1 MGWAGIL
8 TTRTPSARLRLTAL
22 AGLHSLRKAL
32 RNQLVRYCTSILVVL
47 ASAALAGCASAPP
60 IDDVPSAETYYKRGD
75 EILEGQRVF
84 LFFRDVDY
92 NQAIELFQEV
102 IDNYPYSDYATL
114 AELRIADIHFDQE
127 NYEEALSYYQDF
139 VELHPNHPRVPYAIF
154 RNGLCA
160 FEQMNEP
167 DRDQTTTYDAIAQ
180 FEVLLDRYPDWDK
193 ASHARDMLRRAQ
205 DQLVRR
211 DVLIGDFYMAH
222 GDYYAAL
229 RRYRRS
235 LAEYPHH
242 TNRVETMAR
251 LADAMKALHLYY
263 EAEQLYT
270 QVLRLEP
277 TEKLL
282 DHALE
287 QLHEIQLGGANGGP
301 PLTRSCVTDPNPAC
315 DVERDSIP

>member
-1 MGWAGIL
+1 MRNQTL
-8 TTRTPSARLRLTAL
+8 TYAAL
-22 AGLHSLRKAL
+22 ALCGAL
-32 RNQLVRYCTSILVVL
+32 
-47 ASAALAGCASAPP
+47 AAGALAGCASAPP
-60 IDDVPSAETYYKRGD
+60 IEDVPSAETYYRRGE

-114 AELRIADIHFDQE
+114 AELRIADIHFDQG

-160 FEQMNEP
+160 FEQINEP
-167 DRDQTTTYDAIAQ
+167 DRDQTVTYDAIAQ
-180 FEVLLDRYPDWDK
+180 FEVLLSRYPDWDE
-193 ASHARDMLRRAQ
+193 ADRARQMLRRAQ

-211 DVLIGDFYMAH
+211 DVMVGDFYMDH

-235 LAEYPHH
+235 LADYPEQ
-242 TNRVETMAR
+242 TDRAGTMVR
-251 LADAMKALHLYY
+251 LADALMALHRYY
-263 EAEQLYT
+263 EAEQLYS
-270 QVLRLEP
+270 QVLRMEP
-277 TEKLL
+277 SDEVI

-287 QLHEIQLGGANGGP
+287 QLDEIRVLGANGGP
-301 PLTRSCVTDPNPAC
+301 PLVRSCVSDPNPAC
-315 DVERDSIP
+315 DVERDPIP

>member
-1 MGWAGIL
+1 M
-8 TTRTPSARLRLTAL
+8 
-22 AGLHSLRKAL
+22 
-32 RNQLVRYCTSILVVL
+32 
-47 ASAALAGCASAPP
+47 
-60 IDDVPSAETYYKRGD
+60 PSAETYYKRGD

-114 AELRIADIHFDQE
+114 AELRIADIHFEQE

-160 FEQMNEP
+160 FEAMNEP

-211 DVLIGDFYMAH
+211 DILVGDFYMAH

-229 RRYRRS
+229 RRYRRT
-235 LAEYPHH
+235 LADYPHH

-251 LADAMKALHLYY
+251 LADALKALHLYY

-277 TEKLL
+277 ADEVL

-287 QLHEIQLGGANGGP
+287 QLEEIQLGGANGGP
-301 PLTRSCVTDPNPAC
+301 PLTRSCVSDPNPAC
-315 DVERDSIP
+315 DVERATIP

>member
-1 MGWAGIL
+1 L
-8 TTRTPSARLRLTAL
+8 SA
-22 AGLHSLRKAL
+22 
-32 RNQLVRYCTSILVVL
+32 
-47 ASAALAGCASAPP
+47 CASAPP
-60 IDDVPSAETYYKRGD
+60 IEDVPSAETYYKRGE
-75 EILEGQRVF
+75 EILGGQRVF

-92 NQAIELFQEV
+92 DQAIELFQEV

-114 AELRIADIHFDQE
+114 AELRIADIHFDRE
-127 NYEEALSYYQDF
+127 KYEEALSYYQDF

-160 FEQMNEP
+160 FEQMSDP

-180 FEVLLDRYPDWDK
+180 FEVLLDRYPDWEQ
-193 ASHARDMLRRAQ
+193 ASDAREMLRLAQ

-211 DVLIGDFYMAH
+211 DILVGDFYMAH

-229 RRYRRS
+229 RRYRRT
-235 LAEYPHH
+235 LADYPHH

-251 LADAMKALHLYY
+251 LADALKALHLYY

-270 QVLRLEP
+270 HVLRLEP
-277 TEKLL
+277 PEKLL

-287 QLHEIQLGGANGGP
+287 QLEEIQLGEANGGP
-301 PLTRSCVTDPNPAC
+301 PLMRSCVSDPNPAC
-315 DVERDSIP
+315 NVERSAVP